1 MFLRA
6 RFPRIFSCF
15 VLMCAIFPMVIKGQA
30 VKSYTRLAN
39 GILWQSPSSTGSLK
53 SLQVKFVNENI
64 VHVIA
69 SPLKEIA
76 SENSLTILSSTNAI
90 DFTDKLTEDTIV
102 LRSKSLIVKISNSSG
117 DIKFLDLNEKLLAGE
132 ISNGR
137 GFHQKM
143 FNGETSYQ
151 VQQYFS
157 SAENEAYYGLG
168 QHQQDIMNYK
178 GRQVELLQYN
188 TQVAIPFL
196 VSSKNYGIYWNN
208 ASLTHAG
215 DIRKKQE
222 ISALK
227 LSSEKGEPGWL
238 TAKYAKQAQPD
249 SIMVER
255 AESVIDYSFLED
267 QHKFP
272 QGFSLDQSIV
282 TWTGSLES
290 ATSGNH
296 QLFTKFGGAIKV
308 WLDGKLV
315 ADRWRKA
322 WNPATIV
329 LDLQLQKG
337 KSYSFKIEWIPE
349 GKESYIDIK
358 TLSPDDFSQKQTF
371 AFDSEAAD
379 AIDYYF
385 IAGKNA
391 DEIISGYRTLTG
403 KAVMMP
409 KWAMGFWQSRE
420 RYKSQQEIL
429 DVVSEFRKRKMPLDN
444 IVLDWSYW
452 KEDGWGSQDFD
463 LSRFPDAAALTKALH
478 QQHVKLMI
486 SVWPKFYEGTQAY
499 KDFDKK
505 GYLYKRNIADGR
517 KDWIGK
523 GYTSTFYDPFNP
535 EARGAFWN
543 LINKKLY
550 SKGIDA
556 WWLDATE
563 PDMHSNISV
572 EKRKEVMNPT
582 FLGSSTKYFNAFP
595 LLNAKGVYEGQRN
608 VNPNER
614 VFILTRSAFSGLQK
628 YAAATWSGDIGARW
642 EDMKA
647 QISAGIN
654 FSLSGMPYWTMDI
667 GGFVVEERYEKHQ
680 PAHLEEW
687 REMLTRWFQFGAF
700 TPLFRA
706 HGQYPYR
713 EFYHVAPEDHAAY
726 KSMMYYNKLRYR
738 LMPYIYTLNGKAFHE
753 DYTIMRGLMMD
764 FSDDEK
770 VKSIGDAYLFGPSLF
785 INPVYQFKDRLRNVY
800 LPAGQ
805 GWYDLY
811 AGKFFA
817 GGQQIVA
824 DATYERMPVFVK
836 EGSIIPIGPELQY
849 TSEKPA
855 DKITLYV
862 YTGKDASFTLY
873 EDEGTN
879 YNYEKGAYTRIHME
893 YNEAAKTLTLADR
906 EGSYKGMLNSRNFN
920 VIVVSPQKPAGLD
933 SQNTGE
939 KNIKYSGKKIK
950 IQL

>member
-1 MFLRA
+1 MIFKDLLLRLM
-6 RFPRIFSCF
+6 SCF
-15 VLMCAIFPMVIKGQA
+15 ICLVSPYVVNGQA
-30 VKSYTRLAN
+30 NTYTKIDN
-39 GILWQSPSSTGSLK
+39 GILWRPYDHTEQLK
-53 SLQVKFVNENI
+53 SLQVKFFNENI

-69 SPLKEIA
+69 SPSEEIT
-76 SENSLTILSSTNAI
+76 EDKSLNIISNGNAI
-90 DFTDKLTEDTIV
+90 DFNDELTEDTIV
-102 LRSKSLIVKISNSSG
+102 LRSKALIVKISNRTG
-117 DIKFLDLNEKLLAGE
+117 TVKFLDINGKLLSGE
-132 ISNGR
+132 IRDGR
-137 GFHQKM
+137 TFYQKM
-143 FNGETSYQ
+143 YDGEPSYH
-151 VQQYFS
+151 VQQYFT

-168 QHQQDIMNYK
+168 QHQQDLMNYK

-188 TQVAIPFL
+188 TQVAVPFV
-196 VSSKNYGIYWNN
+196 VSSNNYGIYWNN
-208 ASLTHAG
+208 ASLTYAG

-222 ISALK
+222 LSALK
-227 LSSEKGEPGWL
+227 LTSEKGEQGWL
-238 TAKYAKQAQPD
+238 TAKYAKLAQPNTV
-249 SIMVER
+249 IVER
-255 AESVIDYSFLED
+255 AESVINYSFLED

-272 QGFSLDQSIV
+272 EAFSLDKAVV
-282 TWTGSLES
+282 TWTGSIAS
-290 ATSGNH
+290 NSSGNH
-296 QLFTKFGGAIKV
+296 QLFTKFGGAIKI
-308 WLDGKLV
+308 WLDGKLI

-322 WNPATIV
+322 WNPATII
-329 LDLQLQKG
+329 LDLQLEKG
-337 KSYSFKIEWIPE
+337 KNYPFKIEWLPE

-358 TLSPDDFSQKQTF
+358 TLSPDDFAQQKTF

-420 RYKSQQEIL
+420 RYKTQQEIL
-429 DVVSEFRKRKMPLDN
+429 DVVKEFRKRKMPLDN

-463 LSRFPDAAALTKALH
+463 LSRFPDAAAMTKELH

-486 SVWPKFYEGTQAY
+486 SVWPKFYEGTQVY
-499 KDFDKK
+499 KDFDAK

-535 EARGAFWN
+535 EARTAFWN
-543 LINKKLY
+543 LLNKKIY

-572 EKRKEVMNPT
+572 EQRKEVMNPT

-595 LLNAKGVYEGQRN
+595 LVNAKGVYEGQRN

-654 FSLSGMPYWTMDI
+654 FSLSGMPFWTMDI

-680 PAHLEEW
+680 PAHQEEW
-687 REMLTRWFQFGAF
+687 REMLSRWFQFGAF
-700 TPLFRA
+700 TSLFRA

-713 EFYHVAPEDHAAY
+713 EFYNVAPEDHPAY

-738 LMPYIYTLNGKAFHE
+738 LLPYIYTLNGKAFHE
-753 DYTIMRGLMMD
+753 DYTIMRGLLMD
-764 FSDDEK
+764 FSNDDK
-770 VKSIGDAYLFGPSLF
+770 VKNIGDAYLFGPSLLV
-785 INPVYQFKDRLRNVY
+785 NPVYQFKERSRDVY

-811 AGKFFA
+811 SGKFFT

-824 DATYERMPVFVK
+824 KADYERMPVFVK
-836 EGSIIPIGPELQY
+836 EGSILPIGPELQY
-849 TSEKPA
+849 TTEKPA

-862 YTGKDASFTLY
+862 YAGKDASFTLY

-879 YNYEKGAYTRIHME
+879 YNYEKGAYTHIRVD
-893 YNEAAKTLTLADR
+893 YNEAAKTLTIADR
-906 EGSYKGMLNSRNFN
+906 EGSYKGMLNNREFN
-920 VIVVSPQKPAGLD
+920 VIVVSPQKPAGVD
-933 SQNTGE
+933 RNNTGE
-939 KNIKYSGKKIK
+939 KTIKYSGKKIK

>member
-1 MFLRA
+1 MCTA
-6 RFPRIFSCF
+6 FPSF
-15 VLMCAIFPMVIKGQA
+15 IKAQPLG
-30 VKSYTRLAN
+30 SYTRINN
-39 GILWQSPSSTGSLK
+39 GILWRLNDSSSPMK
-53 SLQVKFVNENI
+53 CLQVQFSNENI

-69 SPLKEIA
+69 SP
-76 SENSLTILSSTNAI
+76 SEEVKLDNSLNIFSATNET
-90 DFTDKLTEDTIV
+90 DFTDEIIHDTIV
-102 LRSKSLIVKISNSSG
+102 LKSKSLVVKISNRSGEVKFTDMSGKLLTKETSSG
-117 DIKFLDLNEKLLAGE
+117 RTFTRKI
-132 ISNGR
+132 
-137 GFHQKM
+137 
-143 FNGETSYQ
+143 FNGEESYHI
-151 VQQYFS
+151 QQYFVS
-157 SAENEAYYGLG
+157 GENEAYYGLG
-168 QHQQDIMNYK
+168 QHQQDITNYK

-196 VSSKNYGIYWNN
+196 VSSNNYGIYWNN
-208 ASLTHAG
+208 ASLTYAG

-222 ISALK
+222 LGALK
-227 LSSEKGEPGWL
+227 LASENGEQGWL
-238 TAKYAKQAQPD
+238 TAKYSKLAQPN
-249 SIMVER
+249 IVIVER

-272 QGFSLDQSIV
+272 ERFSLDKSII
-282 TWTGSLES
+282 TWTGSIAS
-290 ATSGNH
+290 DISGNH
-296 QLFTKFGGAIKV
+296 QLFTKFGGAIKI
-308 WLDGKLV
+308 WLDGKLI

-322 WNPATIV
+322 WNPSMII
-329 LDLQLQKG
+329 LDLQLQQG
-337 KSYSFKIEWIPE
+337 KNYPFKIEWIPE
-349 GKESYIDIK
+349 GKESYIDLK
-358 TLSPDDFSQKQTF
+358 TLSPDDFSQNQTF
-371 AFDSEAAD
+371 AFDSESGD

-420 RYKSQQEIL
+420 RYKTQQEIL

-463 LSRFPDAAALTKALH
+463 LSRFPDAAAMTKELH
-478 QQHVKLMI
+478 RQNVKLMI

-499 KDFDKK
+499 KEFDEK
-505 GYLYKRNIADGR
+505 GYLFKRNIADGR
-517 KDWIGK
+517 KDWIGQ

-535 EARGAFWN
+535 AARTAFWN
-543 LINKKLY
+543 LINKKIY

-572 EKRKEVMNPT
+572 EKRKELMNPT
-582 FLGSSTKYFNAFP
+582 FLGSSTTYFNAFP
-595 LLNAKGVYEGQRN
+595 LVNAKGVYEGQRS

-614 VFILTRSAFSGLQK
+614 VFILTRSAFGGLQK

-667 GGFVVEERYEKHQ
+667 GGFVVEERYEKNQ
-680 PAHLEEW
+680 PAHQEEW

-700 TPLFRA
+700 TPLFRV

-713 EFYHVAPEDHAAY
+713 EFYNIAPEDHPAY
-726 KSMMYYNKLRYR
+726 KSMVYYNQLRYR
-738 LMPYIYTLNGKAFHE
+738 LMPYIYTLNGKAFHQ
-753 DYTIMRGLMMD
+753 DYTLMRGLLMD
-764 FSDDEK
+764 FPTDEK
-770 VKSIGDAYLFGPSLF
+770 VKNIGDAYLLGPSLL
-785 INPVYQFKDRLRNVY
+785 INPVYKYKDRSREVY

-811 AGKFFA
+811 SGKFFT
-817 GGQQIVA
+817 GGKQITA
-824 DATYERMPVFVK
+824 EAHYEKIPVFVK

-862 YTGKDASFTLY
+862 YAGKDASFTLY
-873 EDEGTN
+873 EDENTN
-879 YNYEKGAYTRIHME
+879 YNYEKGAYTNIPIN
-893 YNEAAKTLTLADR
+893 YNEAEKTLSLENR
-906 EGSYKGMLNSRNFN
+906 EGNFKGMLGTREFN
-920 VIVVSPQKPAGLD
+920 VIVVSPQKAEGL
-933 SQNTGE
+933 NWNKRGE
-939 KNIKYSGKKIK
+939 KTIQYSGKKIK